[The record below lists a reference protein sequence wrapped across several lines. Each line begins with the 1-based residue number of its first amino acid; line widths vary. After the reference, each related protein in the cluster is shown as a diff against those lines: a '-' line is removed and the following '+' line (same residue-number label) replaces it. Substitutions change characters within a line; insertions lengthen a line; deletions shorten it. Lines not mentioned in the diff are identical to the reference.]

1 MYLKR
6 RFFFLQKSE
15 RQGPQTRSWRPTNS
29 PISFAYRLRQNIQ
42 FIDLPSGWFLVHF
55 LVKTRKTIR
64 GTVKQ
69 VPLKWA
75 ARACSKNNQSE
86 FPRNLP
92 PLIIT
97 LLRQALSLART
108 LSSSQV
114 NWAIDHTPII
124 QVALRVSYENLLRIR
139 KFYSIL
145 YFTLY
150 KAFTNGFIQVVG
162 RQK

>member
-1 MYLKR
+1 MYLNVDF
-6 RFFFLQKSE
+6 FFFLQKSE

-114 NWAIDHTPII
+114 NWAIDHTP
-124 QVALRVSYENLLRIR
+124 SNKKLLLTVFLGSAYIMYGGSET
-139 KFYSIL
+139 K
-145 YFTLY
+145 
-150 KAFTNGFIQVVG
+150 N
-162 RQK
+162 

>member
-1 MYLKR
+1 MYLNVY
-6 RFFFLQKSE
+6 FFFLQKSE

-42 FIDLPSGWFLVHF
+42 FIDLPSGWFSVHF

-75 ARACSKNNQSE
+75 ARACSKNNQSG
-86 FPRNLP
+86 FSRNLP

-114 NWAIDHTPII
+114 NLACEPQTHFRSSLLSLRKIAIFRRERSDD
-124 QVALRVSYENLLRIR
+124 R
-139 KFYSIL
+139 KCVCCSQAKW
-145 YFTLY
+145 T
-150 KAFTNGFIQVVG
+150 G
-162 RQK
+162 R

>member
-1 MYLKR
+1 MYLNR

-29 PISFAYRLRQNIQ
+29 PISFAYRLKQNIQ
-42 FIDLPSGWFLVHF
+42 FIDLPSGRFLVHF

-75 ARACSKNNQSE
+75 ARACSKNNQSG

-92 PLIIT
+92 PLTIT

-108 LSSSQV
+108 LSSNQV
-114 NWAIDHTPII
+114 NWALDHILII
-124 QVALRVSYENLLRIR
+124 QVARRVSYENLLRIR
-139 KFYSIL
+139 KFYSVL

-150 KAFTNGFIQVVG
+150 KAFTNGFIQVAG
-162 RQK
+162 KQK